1 MKYMYIIHKN
11 RSYPMIKK
19 VLKKKILD
27 YLKVYKNYLLGVF
40 ICLIITSSSVL
51 VMSHSLGYVID
62 KAIVAR
68 NTVMLDSAML
78 YFIGIALILAIA
90 TGLRYSLITLT
101 GEYVIRDIRRDM
113 YSKILELSPSFY
125 EDRRTGE
132 ILSRLNTD
140 TTLLQSVISSSI
152 SVTMRN
158 SIMLVGSI
166 VMLAIS
172 SLKLTIMILAMIP
185 VVLVPI
191 ISVSRKLKSIARKY
205 QDTVAE
211 LSSESEETI
220 SFIKVVQSYTREE
233 YQQRNFA
240 TSLDYTINT
249 GKLRIKTRALL
260 VVVVICLI
268 FGGIGT
274 ILWVGSHDVLAGTLS
289 PGQLSTFIFL
299 SLICATTAMSIT
311 EAFGEIQKAV
321 GAKQRI
327 FEFLNI
333 EPAIKNP
340 ENPVKLI
347 SNNRGAL
354 TFKNVYFSYIPQK
367 PVLQNISFAVEPGK
381 MLAIVGESGSGK
393 STIVQLILR
402 FYDVQQGGILLD
414 GIDIKN
420 LNLADLRNNFGY
432 VGQDSVVFSTSAY
445 QNILYGNPDASEEEV
460 IRAAKFAS
468 AYNFIQKLPE
478 GFNTFLGEKGTKLSG
493 GQKQRI
499 AIARALLKNPKI
511 LLLDEATSALDS
523 KNENLIQNA
532 LDKLMKDRTTIVIAH
547 RISTIVNAD
556 QILLLKNGH
565 IAARGTHEFLL
576 KSNPEYRKHFSLYES
591 CPPSEKELHRL
602 KASN

>member
-27 YLKVYKNYLLGVF
+27 YLKIYKNYLLGVF

-51 VMSHSLGYVID
+51 IMSHSLGYVID
-62 KAIVAR
+62 KAIVAK

-78 YFIGIALILAIA
+78 YFISIALILAIA
-90 TGLRYSLITLT
+90 TGLRCSLITLT
-101 GEYVIRDIRRDM
+101 GEYVVRDIREDM

-125 EDRRTGE
+125 EDKRTGE
-132 ILSRLNTD
+132 ILSGLNTD
-140 TTLLQSVISSSI
+140 TALLQSVISSI

-233 YQQRNFA
+233 YQRRNFA
-240 TSLDYTINT
+240 TSLDYTVNT
-249 GKLRIKTRALL
+249 GKLGIKTRALL

-274 ILWVGSHDVLAGTLS
+274 ILWVGGHDVLAGTLS

-299 SLICATTAMSIT
+299 SLICATTSMSIT
-311 EAFGEIQKAV
+311 EAFGEIQKAA
-321 GAKQRI
+321 GATQRI

-340 ENPVKLI
+340 KNPVKLI
-347 SNNRGAL
+347 SNNRGTLA
-354 TFKNVYFSYIPQK
+354 FKGVYFSYIPQK
-367 PVLQNISFAVEPGK
+367 SVLQNISFAVEPGK

-432 VGQDSVVFSTSAY
+432 VGQDPVVFSASAY
-445 QNILYGNPDASEEEV
+445 QNILYGNPDASKEEV

-468 AYNFIQKLPE
+468 AYNFIQKLPG

-576 KSNPEYRKHFSLYES
+576 KSSPEYRKHFSLYDKLPYS
-591 CPPSEKELHRL
+591 
-602 KASN
+602 

>member
-1 MKYMYIIHKN
+1 
-11 RSYPMIKK
+11 MIKK

-27 YLKVYKNYLLGVF
+27 YLKIYKNYLLGVF

-51 VMSHSLGYVID
+51 IMSHSLGYVID
-62 KAIVAR
+62 KAIVAK

-78 YFIGIALILAIA
+78 YFISIALILAIA
-90 TGLRYSLITLT
+90 TGLRCSLITLT
-101 GEYVIRDIRRDM
+101 GEYVVRDIREDM

-125 EDRRTGE
+125 EDKRTGE
-132 ILSRLNTD
+132 ILSGLNTD
-140 TTLLQSVISSSI
+140 TALLQSVISSI

-233 YQQRNFA
+233 YQRRNFA
-240 TSLDYTINT
+240 TSLDYTVNT
-249 GKLRIKTRALL
+249 GKLGIKTRALL

-274 ILWVGSHDVLAGTLS
+274 ILWVGGHDVLAGTLS

-299 SLICATTAMSIT
+299 SLICATTSMSIT
-311 EAFGEIQKAV
+311 EAFGEIQKAA
-321 GAKQRI
+321 GATQRI

-340 ENPVKLI
+340 KNPVKLI
-347 SNNRGAL
+347 SNNRGTLA
-354 TFKNVYFSYIPQK
+354 FKGVYFSYIPQK
-367 PVLQNISFAVEPGK
+367 SVLQNISFAVEPGK

-432 VGQDSVVFSTSAY
+432 VGQDPVVFSASAY
-445 QNILYGNPDASEEEV
+445 QNILYGNPDASKEEV

-468 AYNFIQKLPE
+468 AYNFIQKLPG

-576 KSNPEYRKHFSLYES
+576 KSSPEYRKHFSLYDKLPYS
-591 CPPSEKELHRL
+591 
-602 KASN
+602 

>member
-1 MKYMYIIHKN
+1 MYIIHKN

-27 YLKVYKNYLLGVF
+27 YLKIYKNYLLGVF

-51 VMSHSLGYVID
+51 IMSHSLGYVID
-62 KAIVAR
+62 KAIVAK

-78 YFIGIALILAIA
+78 YFISIALILAIA
-90 TGLRYSLITLT
+90 TGLRCSLITLT
-101 GEYVIRDIRRDM
+101 GEYVVRDIREDM

-125 EDRRTGE
+125 EDKRTGE
-132 ILSRLNTD
+132 ILSGLNTD
-140 TTLLQSVISSSI
+140 TALLQSVISSI

-233 YQQRNFA
+233 YQRRNFA
-240 TSLDYTINT
+240 TSLDYTVNT
-249 GKLRIKTRALL
+249 GKLGIKTRALL

-274 ILWVGSHDVLAGTLS
+274 ILWVGGHDVLAGTLS

-299 SLICATTAMSIT
+299 SLICATTSMSIT
-311 EAFGEIQKAV
+311 EAFGEIQKAA
-321 GAKQRI
+321 GATQRI

-340 ENPVKLI
+340 KNPVKLI
-347 SNNRGAL
+347 SNNRGTLA
-354 TFKNVYFSYIPQK
+354 FKGVYFSYIPQK
-367 PVLQNISFAVEPGK
+367 SVLQNISFAVEPGK

-432 VGQDSVVFSTSAY
+432 VGQDPVVFSASAY
-445 QNILYGNPDASEEEV
+445 QNILYGNPDASKEEV

-468 AYNFIQKLPE
+468 AYNFIQKLPG

-576 KSNPEYRKHFSLYES
+576 KSSPEYRKHFSLYDKLPYS
-591 CPPSEKELHRL
+591 
-602 KASN
+602 